1 MNKSE
6 RIYFFDN
13 YHTTPLSEKVKEA
26 IKKESEN
33 WLLPYRFIK
42 QGVERQKIILEA
54 KSKILE
60 SFNTDFNDYNV
71 FFIQDGA
78 LANTFVIKSV
88 VRKLKLKNKDFEII
102 TEKISCP
109 SIMATMKDLEKEGV
123 KVNYINVDSKGNI
136 DLNHL
141 KEIVNEK
148 TALVSITHV
157 NHILGTVQDI
167 RKIIEIIRKNSNA
180 LIHLNA
186 QWSYFKEEMDLKKL
200 DIDFLTISAY
210 KIHGPMISAIV
221 SKNSADYWNIAFGR
235 TFESLDKNYPNIPYI
250 AGFKVAVEEKM
261 ENYKEDNKKIK
272 RLRDYL
278 WKGIKDNIDE
288 VELLGPKLSEN
299 RDIANLLVLFK
310 RLEGESIYYD
320 LSFDNIIV
328 STTSACAHEQLQANY
343 VILSIGRKHED
354 SHGSLRFTLS
364 KMNEKEEIDF
374 LVEKLRASVDRMR
387 KITAYTPDYDYE
399 KIKEKAKQRSK

>member
-1 MNKSE
+1 MSK
-6 RIYFFDN
+6 IYFFDN
-13 YHTTPLSEKVKEA
+13 YHTTPLSERVKEV
-26 IKKESEN
+26 IKKETEN

-54 KSKILE
+54 KDKILE
-60 SFNTDFNDYNV
+60 SFNTNLDNYNV
-71 FFIQDGA
+71 NFVQDGA
-78 LANTFVIKSV
+78 LANAFIIKSV
-88 VRKLKLKNKDFEII
+88 VRKLKLKNREFELI

-109 SIMATMKDLEKEGV
+109 SIIAIMKDLEKEGI

-141 KEIVNEK
+141 KELLNEK
-148 TALVSITHV
+148 TALVSITHT

-167 RKIIEIIRKNSNA
+167 KKIVKLIKENSNS
-180 LIHLNA
+180 LLHLNA
-186 QWSYFKEEMDLKKL
+186 QWSYFKEEIDLNKL
-200 DIDFLTISAY
+200 DIDFITISAY

-221 SKNSADYWNIAFGR
+221 SKNNIDYWNIAFGR
-235 TFESLDKNYPNIPYI
+235 TFETLDKNYPNLPYI

-261 ENYKEDNKKIK
+261 ESHKEDNRKMKE
-272 RLRDYL
+272 LRDYL
-278 WKGIKDNIDE
+278 WKKIKENIDE
-288 VELLGPKLSEN
+288 VELLGPNLNEN
-299 RDIANLLVLFK
+299 RDVANLLVLFK
-310 RLEGESIYYD
+310 RIEGESVYYD

-343 VILSIGRKHED
+343 VILSIGRRHED

-374 LVEKLRASVDRMR
+374 LVEKLKASVERMR

-399 KIKEKAKQRSK
+399 KIKEKAKQR